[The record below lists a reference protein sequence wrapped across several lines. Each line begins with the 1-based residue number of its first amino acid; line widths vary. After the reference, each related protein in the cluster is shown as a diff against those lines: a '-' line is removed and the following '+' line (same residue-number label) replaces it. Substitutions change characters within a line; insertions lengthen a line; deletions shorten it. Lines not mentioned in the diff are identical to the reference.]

1 MTSWSWKD
9 MSIRHEALH
18 PVEKILTNIKASSSF
33 DLLLQPFYGE
43 LEFKIIYEDKTK
55 IMR

>member
-9 MSIRHEALH
+9 MSIRHEPLH

-43 LEFKIIYEDKTK
+43 LEFKIMYEDKTK